1 MPKSQAAPVTQ
12 DAAIQEMNRLL
23 FDAPIAELAESQGIS
38 IDEAVRLRVEKSIEA
53 APLPIEVSVRPV
65 EPMGS
70 LRGYASVN
78 IGGIVVDDFKVVDGK
93 NGMFLSPPS
102 KESTRTRSGYRA
114 TTRVMSRALQE
125 RLDALTVDAYNAA
138 VEQIVAKAEALRP
151 APIREQMAR
160 AGREADRA
168 NASRPAPEKGK
179 VARDERLGAFGTK
192 CPRRPGG
199 PGEVRP
205 LPDGRHRGAALPAPA
220 LG

>member
-1 MPKSQAAPVTQ
+1 MPNNQAAPITQ
-12 DAAIQEMNRLL
+12 DAAIREMNRLL
-23 FDAPIAELAESQGIS
+23 FEAPIAELAESQGIS
-38 IDEAVRLRVEKSIEA
+38 IDEAVKLRVEKSVEA

-102 KESTRTRSGYRA
+102 KESARTRSGYRA
-114 TTRVMSRALQE
+114 TTRVTSRALQE

-138 VEQIVAKAEALRP
+138 VEQLVAKAEALRP

-160 AGREADRA
+160 AAQEADRA
-168 NASRPAPEKGK
+168 NTSRPAPEKGK
-179 VARDERLGAFGTK
+179 EARDDR
-192 CPRRPGG
+192 
-199 PGEVRP
+199 
-205 LPDGRHRGAALPAPA
+205 
-220 LG
+220 

>member
-1 MPKSQAAPVTQ
+1 MPKSQAAPIAQ

-102 KESTRTRSGYRA
+102 KESNRTRSGYRA
-114 TTRVMSRALQE
+114 TTRVTSRALQE

-138 VEQIVAKAEALRP
+138 VEQLVARAEALRP
-151 APIREQMAR
+151 APIREQMAQ
-160 AGREADRA
+160 AAQAADKA
-168 NASRPAPEKGK
+168 NAERPALDRGK
-179 VARDERLGAFGTK
+179 EARDDR
-192 CPRRPGG
+192 
-199 PGEVRP
+199 
-205 LPDGRHRGAALPAPA
+205 
-220 LG
+220 